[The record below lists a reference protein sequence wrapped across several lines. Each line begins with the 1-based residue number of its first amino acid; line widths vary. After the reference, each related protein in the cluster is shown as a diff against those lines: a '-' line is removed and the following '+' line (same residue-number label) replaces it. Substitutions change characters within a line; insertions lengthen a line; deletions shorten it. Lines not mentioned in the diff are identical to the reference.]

1 MTIRS
6 LRPYIF
12 AVLMTVPGLCLR
24 FAHPDISPLVVA
36 LLSGVAILG
45 ASFLLTWA
53 CEVAQM
59 DIPQAVAVAVVAF
72 IAVLPEYAVDMYFT
86 WMAGQHPESAYSHY
100 AIANMT
106 GANRLLI
113 GVGWSSIVLIF
124 AGRYHTGV
132 VLPDDKRTDV
142 LFLGLATLYA
152 LFIPLKG
159 SLTWIDGVVLLGI
172 YIWYICIV
180 ARRPVEEEE
189 PEGPAALLAQ
199 FAKRVRLRS
208 VILIFIFAALVILCN
223 AEPFSES
230 LVASGKLLGINEFL
244 LVQWLAP
251 IASEAPE
258 FIVALMF
265 ASRGNA
271 SLALGSLLSSKLNQW
286 TLLVGMIPGVYAAS
300 SGSLFPPMNLD
311 THQFQ
316 EILLTAGQSL
326 FAVALLVDLRLHV
339 REAFWLLV
347 LFCAQLFSPLYD
359 AQLEALLG
367 LAHDPLRLHYFFAQV
382 YLALAAALLLKN
394 WRKVVRL
401 REGFK
406 V

>member
-1 MTIRS
+1 MTVRA
-6 LRPYIF
+6 LRPYII
-12 AVLMTVPGLCLR
+12 AVGMTVPGLCLR
-24 FAHPDISPLVVA
+24 FLHPDVSPLLVA
-36 LLSGVAILG
+36 LLSGMAILG

-113 GVGWSSIVLIF
+113 GVGWSAIVLVF
-124 AGRYHTGV
+124 AGKFHTGV
-132 VLPDDKRTDV
+132 SLPDDKRTDV

-152 LFIPLKG
+152 LFIPIKG

-172 YIWYICIV
+172 YIWYICII

-189 PEGPAALLAQ
+189 PEGPAALLAH
-199 FAKRVRLRS
+199 FAKKVRLRS
-208 VILIFIFAALVILCN
+208 VIAIFLFSALVIMCN

-251 IASEAPE
+251 IASESPE
-258 FIVALMF
+258 FIIALMF
-265 ASRGNA
+265 AARGNA

-300 SGSLFPPMNLD
+300 FGSLSPSINLD

-326 FAVALLVDLRLHV
+326 FAVALLVDLRLQV
-339 REAFWLLV
+339 REAVWLLV
-347 LFCAQLFSPLYD
+347 LFAAQLLSPLYD
-359 AQLEALLG
+359 VQLEALLG
-367 LAHDPLRLHYFFAQV
+367 LVHDPLRLHYFFAQV
-382 YLALAAALLLKN
+382 YLVLAAVLLLRN
-394 WRKVVRL
+394 WRGLLRL